1 LTVERK
7 RQMTKATK
15 KAILRD
21 VDEVLVV
28 PLGRAPGK
36 KELEEAL
43 RWIWGIDFDLY
54 YWRRTQRAHSLL
66 QTVYKEDL
74 FKAEQALGEFV
85 LGALDKVRAK
95 EGLLFFQV
103 DGASLAGAEV
113 REGDKVAVLTA
124 VGVHGRT
131 SAYILHYA
139 SVRAGQDGRLPYLPI
154 EVLAGFRYHLEVQRE
169 LQVVQEELLTRLP
182 ALRKAV
188 RQSQDPP
195 LLVTAVERGQI
206 TFAIDHRA
214 KVKYALVGET
224 VLTVFQMS
232 TRKGNQC
239 RWLGEYDARKVLE
252 GTDEELSRDLRR
264 RTYLRF
270 MPRGAVLDLL
280 RGKGNPEEA
289 RRVLAM
295 VGLAGF

>member
-1 LTVERK
+1 MTIETK
-7 RQMTKATK
+7 GQMTKAAK

-28 PLGRAPGK
+28 PLGHAPGK
-36 KELEEAL
+36 KELEGAL

-66 QTVYKEDL
+66 QIFYKEDP
-74 FKAEQALGEFV
+74 FKAEQALAEFV

-103 DGASLAGAEV
+103 DGASLAGTEP

-124 VGVHGRT
+124 VGIHGRA
-131 SAYILHYA
+131 SVYILHYA
-139 SVRAGQDGRLPYLPI
+139 SVRAGQDGRLPHLPI
-154 EVLAGFRYHLEVQRE
+154 DVLAGFWYHLEVQRE
-169 LQVVQEELLTRLP
+169 LQAVQEELLTRLP
-182 ALRKAV
+182 ALREAV
-188 RQSQDPP
+188 RQRQDPP
-195 LLVTAVERGQI
+195 LLVTTVERGQI
-206 TFAIDHRA
+206 TFAIDHRG
-214 KVKYALVGET
+214 KVEYVLVGEA
-224 VLTVFQMS
+224 VFTVFQVS
-232 TRKGNQC
+232 TRKENRW

-264 RTYLRF
+264 RTYLRL

-280 RGKGNPEEA
+280 RGRGNPEEA
-289 RRVLAM
+289 KRVLAM
-295 VGLAGF
+295 VELAGS

>member
-1 LTVERK
+1 
-7 RQMTKATK
+7 MTKAAK
-15 KAILRD
+15 KAILRN
-21 VDEVLVV
+21 VGEALVA
-28 PLGRAPGK
+28 PLGQAPGK
-36 KELEEAL
+36 KELEGAL

-66 QTVYKEDL
+66 QTFYKEDL
-74 FKAEQALGEFV
+74 FKAEQALAEFV

-103 DGASLAGAEV
+103 DGASLAGTEP

-124 VGVHGRT
+124 VGVHGG
-131 SAYILHYA
+131 SSVYILHYA
-139 SVRAGQDGRLPYLPI
+139 SVRAGQNGRLPYLPI
-154 EVLAGFRYHLEVQRE
+154 DVLAGFWYHLEVQRE

-182 ALRKAV
+182 VLREAA
-188 RQSQDPP
+188 RQRQDPP
-195 LLVTAVERGQI
+195 LLVTTVERGQI

-214 KVKYALVGET
+214 KVNYALVGET
-224 VLTVFQMS
+224 VFTIFQMS
-232 TRKGNQC
+232 TRKENRW

-252 GTDEELSRDLRR
+252 GTDEELSRDLRQ

-270 MPRGAVLDLL
+270 MPRGAVLDFL

-289 RRVLAM
+289 KRVLAM
-295 VGLAGF
+295 VGLAGS